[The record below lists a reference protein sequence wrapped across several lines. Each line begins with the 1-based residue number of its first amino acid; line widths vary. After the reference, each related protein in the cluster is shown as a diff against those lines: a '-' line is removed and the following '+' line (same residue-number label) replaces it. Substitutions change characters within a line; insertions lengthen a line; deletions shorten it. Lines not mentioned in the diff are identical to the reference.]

1 MKPREPS
8 GLVPHAALALLPWNR
23 TVAAKNGAMAIRLL
37 DPATIGQ
44 IAAGEVIERPASVVK
59 ELVENALDAGA
70 TRIAVR
76 VRGGGLEE
84 IEVADDG
91 AGIPPAEVATALLR
105 HATSKLPDAGGL
117 TAVATLGFRGE
128 GLASVASV
136 ARTTVNSRVAGA
148 EIATAVDAFGEA
160 IGAPYPAPGP
170 LGTRV
175 VVRDL
180 FANVPAR
187 REYLRTPGAEFTRI
201 AQWLATMAL
210 AYPAVGFTLEH
221 DGRRVFAF
229 APDGDPWP
237 RLRHSF
243 GAPAGGMLAVRG
255 GSERISV
262 EGWISAPGD
271 DRPDRR
277 AQILFVNGRLL
288 RSTLLSGAW
297 TGAYRTFAM
306 TGRHPYGVLFV
317 DVAPDEVDPNVHPT
331 KSDVRLRFGERV
343 NAVVREAMGTALRA
357 AAAARLERAIS
368 FAPPPSADGHA
379 FAAGDSPS
387 GPSWSGALIEAA
399 APSTKLRVLAQVDRT
414 FVLATDG
421 EAVVLIDQHAA
432 HERVVYEELM
442 TNAERAAPG
451 EPLLVPYTFEV
462 RPDQE
467 RALEASREAL
477 VASGLIVEPFGE
489 RAYRIVATPAHTT
502 HAGRLRAFDIA
513 EFLDGL
519 DDEGPVLD
527 ARHAVWASLACH
539 SVARAGDSLVYAEM
553 VTLLERL
560 QQCANPMHCPHGR
573 PTIVRLEPDAIAR
586 LFKRI

>member
-1 MKPREPS
+1 MEPREHGETP
-8 GLVPHAALALLPWNR
+8 VI
-23 TVAAKNGAMAIRLL
+23 MAIRLL

-70 TRIAVR
+70 RRIAVR
-76 VRGGGLEE
+76 VSGGGLEE
-84 IEVADDG
+84 VEVADDG

-117 TAVATLGFRGE
+117 TTVATLGFRGE
-128 GLASVASV
+128 GLASIAAV
-136 ARTTVNSRVAGA
+136 ARTTIGSRVAGA
-148 EIATAVDAFGEA
+148 EIATAVDAFGEE
-160 IGAPYPAPGP
+160 IGAPYPLAGP
-170 LGTRV
+170 PGTRV

-210 AYPAVGFTLEH
+210 AYPDVGFTLEH
-221 DGRRVFAF
+221 DGRRIFAF
-229 APDGDPWP
+229 APDGDPAP
-237 RLRHSF
+237 RLRHTF
-243 GAPAGGMLAVRG
+243 GTSATGMLRVRG
-255 GSERISV
+255 ESERISV
-262 EGWISAPGD
+262 DGWISAPGD

-277 AQILFVNGRLL
+277 GQILFVNGRLL

-306 TGRHPYGVLFV
+306 TGRYPYGVLFV

-343 NAVVREAMGTALRA
+343 NAVVREAMGTALRTA
-357 AAAARLERAIS
+357 ATGRLERAIS
-368 FAPPPSADGHA
+368 YAPLPGAPLTSAPA
-379 FAAGDSPS
+379 QSAEPE
-387 GPSWSGALIEAA
+387 WSGSLVSATASS
-399 APSTKLRVLAQVDRT
+399 PGLRVLAQVDRT
-414 FVLATDG
+414 FILATDG

-432 HERVVYEELM
+432 HERVMYEELM
-442 TNAERAAPG
+442 TNVERAAPG

-462 RPDQE
+462 RPDQQ
-467 RALEASREAL
+467 RALESSREAL
-477 VASGLIVEPFGE
+477 VASGLVVEPFGE

-502 HAGRLRAFDIA
+502 HAGRTRTFDVA
-513 EFLDGL
+513 DFLECL
-519 DDEGPVLD
+519 DDDGPALD

-539 SVARAGDSLVYAEM
+539 SVARAGDPLVHAEM

-560 QQCANPMHCPHGR
+560 QRCANPMHCPHGR
-573 PTIVRLEPDAIAR
+573 PTIVRLEPEAIAR

>member
-1 MKPREPS
+1 MEPRGRGETP
-8 GLVPHAALALLPWNR
+8 A
-23 TVAAKNGAMAIRLL
+23 TMAIRLL

-70 TRIAVR
+70 RRIAVR

-84 IEVADDG
+84 VEVADDG
-91 AGIPPAEVATALLR
+91 AGIPAEEVATALLR

-117 TAVATLGFRGE
+117 TTVATLGFRGE
-128 GLASVASV
+128 GLASIAAV
-136 ARTTVNSRVAGA
+136 ARTTIGSRTAGA
-148 EIATAVDAFGEA
+148 EIATAVDAFGEE
-160 IGAPYPAPGP
+160 IGAPYPLAGP
-170 LGTRV
+170 PGTRV

-210 AYPAVGFTLEH
+210 AYPDVGFTLEH
-221 DGRRVFAF
+221 DGRRIFAF
-229 APDGDPWP
+229 APDGDPAP
-237 RLRHSF
+237 RLRHTF
-243 GAPAGGMLAVRG
+243 GTASAGMLRVRG
-255 GSERISV
+255 GSDRISV
-262 EGWISAPGD
+262 DGWISAPGD

-297 TGAYRTFAM
+297 SGAYRTFAM
-306 TGRHPYGVLFV
+306 TGRYPYGVLFV

-343 NAVVREAMGTALRA
+343 NAVVREAMGTALRSA
-357 AAAARLERAIS
+357 ATARLERAIS
-368 FAPPPSADGHA
+368 YAPLEKVPALSAPVLTA
-379 FAAGDSPS
+379 VPE
-387 GPSWSGALIEAA
+387 WSGSLVTAA
-399 APSTKLRVLAQVDRT
+399 ESAPGLRVLAQVDRT
-414 FVLATDG
+414 FILATDG

-442 TNAERAAPG
+442 TNVEHAAPG

-462 RPDQE
+462 RPDQQ
-467 RALEASREAL
+467 RALESSREAL
-477 VASGLIVEPFGE
+477 VASGLVVEPFGE

-502 HAGRLRAFDIA
+502 HAGRTRAFDVA
-513 EFLDGL
+513 DFLECL
-519 DDEGPVLD
+519 DDDGPALD

-539 SVARAGDSLVYAEM
+539 SVARAGDPLGHAEM

-560 QQCANPMHCPHGR
+560 QRCANPMHCPHGR
-573 PTIVRLEPDAIAR
+573 PTIVRLEPEAIAR

>member
-1 MKPREPS
+1 M
-8 GLVPHAALALLPWNR
+8 AA
-23 TVAAKNGAMAIRLL
+23 
-37 DPATIGQ
+37 
-44 IAAGEVIERPASVVK
+44 
-59 ELVENALDAGA
+59 
-70 TRIAVR
+70 
-76 VRGGGLEE
+76 
-84 IEVADDG
+84 
-91 AGIPPAEVATALLR
+91 
-105 HATSKLPDAGGL
+105 
-117 TAVATLGFRGE
+117 
-128 GLASVASV
+128 V
-136 ARTTVNSRVAGA
+136 ARTTLVSRAAGA
-148 EIATAVDAFGEA
+148 EIGTAVDAFGEE
-160 IGAPYPAPGP
+160 IGTPYPAAAP

-175 VVRDL
+175 TAKDL

-187 REYLRTPGAEFTRI
+187 REYLRSPAAEFTRI

-210 AYPAVGFTLEH
+210 AYPGVGFTLEH
-221 DGRRVFAF
+221 DGRKVFAF
-229 APDGDPWP
+229 APDGDPAP
-237 RLRHSF
+237 RLRHTF
-243 GAPAGGMLAVRG
+243 GAAPGAMVALRG
-255 GSERISV
+255 GSDRIAV

-277 AQILFVNGRLL
+277 GQVLFVNGRLL

-306 TGRHPYGVLFV
+306 TGRHPYGVLLIDIV
-317 DVAPDEVDPNVHPT
+317 PDEVDPNVHPT

-343 NAVVREAMGTALRA
+343 NALVREVMRNALNA
-357 AAAARLERAIS
+357 AASARLERAIS
-368 FAPPPSADGHA
+368 FAPPVDGRDHDREHCHEHKDAHA
-379 FAAGDSPS
+379 FGRGAAAADPA
-387 GPSWSGALIEAA
+387 WSGSFVDASASA
-399 APSTKLRVLAQVDRT
+399 VRSLRVLAQVDRT

-442 TNAERAAPG
+442 TNVERSVPG

-467 RALEASREAL
+467 RALEASRDAL
-477 VASGLIVEPFGE
+477 VASGLVVEPFGE
-489 RAYRIVATPAHTT
+489 RAYRITATPAHTT
-502 HAGRLRAFDIA
+502 HAGKTRAFDIA

-519 DDEGPVLD
+519 DDDGPELD
-527 ARHAVWASLACH
+527 PRHAVWASLACH
-539 SVARAGDSLVYAEM
+539 SVARAGDPLVHSEM

>member
-1 MKPREPS
+1 
-8 GLVPHAALALLPWNR
+8 
-23 TVAAKNGAMAIRLL
+23 MAIRLL
-37 DPATIGQ
+37 DSATIGQ

-70 TRIAVR
+70 RRIAVR
-76 VRGGGLEE
+76 VRGGGLES

-91 AGIPPAEVATALLR
+91 AGIPPAEVATALVR

-117 TAVATLGFRGE
+117 AAVATLGFRGE
-128 GLASVASV
+128 GLASVAAV
-136 ARTTVNSRVAGA
+136 ARTTVSSRVAGN
-148 EIATAVDAFGEA
+148 EIATAVDAFGEE
-160 IGAPYPAPGP
+160 IGIPYPAPGP
-170 LGTRV
+170 VGTRV
-175 VVRDL
+175 VVNDL

-210 AYPAVGFTLEH
+210 AYPEVGFTLEH

-229 APDGDPWP
+229 APDGDPAP
-237 RLRHSF
+237 RLRHTF
-243 GAPAGGMLAVRG
+243 GTPADGMLRVRG
-255 GSERISV
+255 GSDRISV
-262 EGWISAPGD
+262 DGWISAPGD

-277 AQILFVNGRLL
+277 AQVLFVNGRLL

-343 NAVVREAMGTALRA
+343 NAVVREAMGMALRTA
-357 AAAARLERAIS
+357 ATARLERAIS
-368 FAPPPSADGHA
+368 FAPPSSGEHADLPA
-379 FAAGDSPS
+379 TAEQLDPQ
-387 GPSWSGALIEAA
+387 WSGSLVEAS
-399 APSTKLRVLAQVDRT
+399 APSSSLRVLAQVDRT
-414 FVLATDG
+414 FMLATDG

-442 TNAERAAPG
+442 TNVERAAPG
-451 EPLLVPYTFEV
+451 EPLLMPYTFEV

-467 RALEASREAL
+467 RALEASCDAL
-477 VASGLIVEPFGE
+477 VASGLVVEPFGE

-502 HAGRLRAFDIA
+502 HAGRTRAFDLA
-513 EFLDGL
+513 GFLDGL
-519 DDEGPVLD
+519 DDDGPALD

-539 SVARAGDSLVYAEM
+539 SVARAGDPLVYAEM

-560 QQCANPMHCPHGR
+560 QQCENPMHCPHGR

>member
-1 MKPREPS
+1 MEPA
-8 GLVPHAALALLPWNR
+8 GRGEAPLL
-23 TVAAKNGAMAIRLL
+23 MAIRLL

-70 TRIAVR
+70 RRIAVR
-76 VRGGGLEE
+76 VRGGGLAE

-91 AGIPPAEVATALLR
+91 AGIPAGELALAVRR
-105 HATSKLPDAGGL
+105 HATSKLPAAGGL
-117 TAVATLGFRGE
+117 GAVATLGFRGE
-128 GLASVASV
+128 GLASVAAV
-136 ARTTVNSRVAGA
+136 ARTTVISREAGA
-148 EIATAVDAFGEA
+148 EIATAVDAFGEEV
-160 IGAPYPAPGP
+160 GAPYPAPGP
-170 LGTRV
+170 PGTRV

-187 REYLRTPGAEFTRI
+187 REYLRSPGAEFARI
-201 AQWLATMAL
+201 TQWLSTMAL

-221 DGRRVFAF
+221 DGRRIFAF
-229 APDGDPWP
+229 APDGDPVP
-237 RLRHSF
+237 RLRHTF
-243 GAPAGGMLAVRG
+243 GTAGSTMLRVRG
-255 GSERISV
+255 ERERVAV
-262 EGWISAPGD
+262 EGWISVPGD
-271 DRPDRR
+271 DRADRR

-306 TGRHPYGVLFV
+306 SGRYPYGVLFV
-317 DVAPDEVDPNVHPT
+317 DVAADEVDPNVHPT

-357 AAAARLERAIS
+357 AAADRLDRAIS
-368 FAPPPSADGHA
+368 LAPALPVEAPGGNGEAR
-379 FAAGDSPS
+379 AGEPA
-387 GPSWSGALIEAA
+387 WSGSFVDAGVPPANR
-399 APSTKLRVLAQVDRT
+399 LRVLAQVDRT
-414 FVLATDG
+414 FILATDG

-442 TNAERAAPG
+442 SNAERAAPG
-451 EPLLVPYTFEV
+451 EPLLVPYVFEV
-462 RPDQE
+462 RPEQE
-467 RALEASREAL
+467 RALENSRDAL
-477 VASGLIVEPFGE
+477 VASGLVVEPFGD

-502 HAGRLRAFDIA
+502 HAGRTRTFDVA

-519 DDEGPVLD
+519 DDDGPALD

-539 SVARAGDSLVYAEM
+539 SVARAGDTLVHAEM

-560 QQCANPMHCPHGR
+560 QRCANPMHCPHGR